1 MSTALPANKF
11 TWLVKREFWEYRGS
25 FFWAPLIT
33 AMIMIA
39 ITLMGLITAEVTAH
53 QHGIS
58 INGFDVSKITAAM
71 GADDVEKLHS
81 ALDVSLLGMCF
92 PIGIV
97 LFFVLFFYGIGTLYN
112 DRADRSVL
120 FWKSLPFSDTEAVLA
135 KVAAAAVVAPVLA
148 VAGMIVLQLG
158 FLVLLSLYAMFHGV
172 NALPLLWSP
181 THLLSLWLK
190 LIVRIP
196 VNSLWA
202 LPSIGWLFMCSSFA
216 RSKPFLWAVMLP
228 VVSGIIVSWFKLMQ
242 SFSLESGWFWRHVV
256 GRLLLSLIPGS
267 WMWMDFGPNNLARLG
282 NNPLEMA
289 DNFLSLSTLASQL
302 TSPDLWL
309 GAAAGVAM
317 IAAAIYFRR
326 RRVEAFA

>member
-58 INGFDVSKITAAM
+58 INGFDISKITSAM
-71 GADDVEKLHS
+71 SADDIEKLHS
-81 ALDVSLLGMCF
+81 ALDMSLLGMSF
-92 PIGIV
+92 PIGFV
-97 LFFVLFFYGIGTLYN
+97 LFFVLFFYSVGTLYN

-120 FWKSLPFSDTEAVLA
+120 FWKSLPFSDTETVLA
-135 KVAAAAVVAPVLA
+135 KVAAAAIVAPVLA
-148 VAGMIVLQLG
+148 VAGMIAMQLG
-158 FLVLLSLYAMFHGV
+158 FLLVLSLYAIFHGI
-172 NALPLLWSP
+172 NPLTLLWSP
-181 THLLSLWLK
+181 THLVTLWLR
-190 LIVRIP
+190 LVVRIP

-202 LPSIGWLFMCSSFA
+202 LPTIGWLFLCSSFA

-228 VVSGIIVSWFKLMQ
+228 VVSGVIVSWMNLMQ
-242 SFSLESGWFWRHVV
+242 SLSLASGWYWRHIV
-256 GRLLLSLIPGS
+256 GRALLSLIPGS
-267 WMWMDFGPNNLARLG
+267 WMWMDLGVGGFEKLG
-282 NNPLEMA
+282 NNPMEFA
-289 DNFLSLSTLASQL
+289 DKFLSLSALATEL
-302 TSPDLWL
+302 TSPDMWIGAVL
-309 GAAAGVAM
+309 GAGM

>member
-1 MSTALPANKF
+1 MSTSLATNKF

-25 FFWAPLIT
+25 FFWAPIIT
-33 AMIMIA
+33 AMVMIA
-39 ITLMGLITAEVTAH
+39 FALFGLILTEITAH

-97 LFFVLFFYGIGTLYN
+97 LFFVLFFYSIGTLYN
-112 DRADRSVL
+112 ERADRSVL
-120 FWKSLPFSDTEAVLA
+120 FWKSLPFSDTESVLA
-135 KVAAAAVVAPVLA
+135 KLVAVAVVAPVLA

-158 FLVLLSLYAMFHGV
+158 FLFLISLYALFHGI

-181 THLLSLWLK
+181 THLISLWLK

-202 LPSIGWLFMCSSFA
+202 LPSIGWLFLCSSFV

-228 VVSGIIVSWFKLMQ
+228 VVSGVMVSMMKLMQ
-242 SFSLESGWFWRHVV
+242 SFSLESGWYWRHIV

-267 WMWMDFGPNNLARLG
+267 WMWMDFGPANLAHLG

-289 DNFLSLSTLASQL
+289 DNFLSLSTLGNELA
-302 TSPDLWL
+302 SPDIWI
-309 GAAAGVAM
+309 GAVAGIAM
-317 IAAAIYFRR
+317 IAAAIYFRQ